1 VALPPVLRNRNFNLF
16 WSGVILSEIGTRA
29 TVAANLF
36 QVYDLT
42 RSVVQTGLVGAA
54 QAVALLVL
62 SPLGG
67 VYADRLDRRRL
78 LQVAQALSMVVALVL
93 AVLTL
98 TDRVEAWHV
107 IASVLFTTAAATFD
121 RPARQAIIPAMVG
134 REQLPQ
140 AIALLNPSRELAV
153 LVGPAIGGLLI
164 AIGGPGVVYAVDAA
178 TYGALI
184 VVLALI
190 HVPRLSEP
198 GEQRSVFA
206 AIREGA
212 SYVRHR
218 PLIYTLMGL
227 DLSATVFGAYRVL
240 LPALAVDVLRV
251 GPTGYGLLSS
261 APSAGALLA
270 TYAIFRVVGR
280 SRRLG
285 RVLLVSTALY
295 GVSAVLLAQSPL
307 FTLALGA
314 ALLLGAFDAMATTIR
329 HAAVQLETPDELRGR
344 VSAFYQMSSRGGPA
358 IGDVVIGAAAGVV
371 GPVAA
376 LTLGGIV
383 PMLTG
388 LGFLSRPNLVR
399 EYAGVEE
406 PDAAAAAVG
415 ADATPPDA
423 RPEGGPDPVDPEVPR
438 AGEAATPRAGKD

>member
-1 VALPPVLRNRNFNLF
+1 MALSPVLRNRNFNLF
-16 WSGVILSEIGTRA
+16 WSGVVLSQIGTRG
-29 TVAANLF
+29 TVAANLY

-42 RSVVQTGLVGAA
+42 GSIVKTGLVGAA
-54 QAVALLVL
+54 QAAALLVL

-98 TDRVEAWHV
+98 AGEAQAWQV

-121 RPARQAIIPAMVG
+121 QPARQALIPAMVP

-153 LVGPAIGGLLI
+153 LLGPALAGVLI
-164 AIGGPGVVYAVDAA
+164 AVGGPGLMYALDAA
-178 TYGALI
+178 TYAVLV

-190 HVPRLSEP
+190 RVERFSGG
-198 GEQRSVFA
+198 GERRSVVA
-206 AIREGA
+206 SIVEGA
-212 SYVRHR
+212 SYVKRR

-227 DLSATVFGAYRVL
+227 DLSATVFSAYRVL
-240 LPALAVDVLRV
+240 LPALALDILHV

-270 TYAIFRVVGR
+270 TYTIFRVVGS

-285 RVLLVSTALY
+285 RVLLVSLALY
-295 GVSAVLLAQSPL
+295 GASAVLLAQAPL
-307 FTLALGA
+307 FGIALLAA
-314 ALLLGAFDAMATTIR
+314 VLLGAFDAMATTIR
-329 HAAVQLETPDELRGR
+329 HAAVQIETPDELRGR
-344 VSAFYQMSSRGGPA
+344 VSALYQMSSRGGPA
-358 IGDVVIGAAAGVV
+358 LGDVVVGAAAGVL
-371 GPVAA
+371 GPITA

-383 PMLTG
+383 PALIA
-388 LGFLSRPNLVR
+388 LGYLSRPNLVR
-399 EYAGVEE
+399 EYVGV
-406 PDAAAAAVG
+406 AA
-415 ADATPPDA
+415 DK
-423 RPEGGPDPVDPEVPR
+423 EPEVPR
-438 AGEAATPRAGKD
+438 EEGEVGASTDPVSSGPDRG